1 MNLTENQISKVI
13 VDCSLKVHRT
23 LGPGLLES
31 SYEKCLYLELARAG
45 LDVERQKAIPLLYDN
60 LRLDVGYRVDLL
72 INSKVI
78 VEIKAVEKITDIH
91 LAQLLTYLKL
101 SKCKL
106 GFLINFNTFFIKN
119 GIKRVV
125 NNL

>member
-1 MNLTENQISKVI
+1 MGLTENQISKII
-13 VDCSLKVHRT
+13 VDRSLKVHRT

-31 SYEKCLYLELARAG
+31 SYESCLVLELVRSG
-45 LDVERQKAIPLLYDN
+45 LAVERQKPIPLIYDN
-60 LRLDVGYRVDLL
+60 LILNVGYRIDLL
-72 INSKVI
+72 INEKVI
-78 VEIKAVEKITDIH
+78 IEIKTVEKITDIH
-91 LAQLLTYLKL
+91 MAQLFTYLKL

-106 GFLINFNTFFIKN
+106 GFLLNFNTILMKN